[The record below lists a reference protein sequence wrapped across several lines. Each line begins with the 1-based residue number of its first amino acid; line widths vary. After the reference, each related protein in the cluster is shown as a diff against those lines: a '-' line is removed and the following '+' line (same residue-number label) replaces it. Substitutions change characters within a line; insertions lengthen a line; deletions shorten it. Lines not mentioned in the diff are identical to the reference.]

1 MLQIND
7 RVKTTKTAT
16 RVYIVIGF
24 DNPLPHT
31 GGGVSEV
38 IVQLEGSKSKRL
50 RRLNP
55 NYLVRED
62 GTEI

>member
-31 GGGVSEV
+31 GGG
-38 IVQLEGSKSKRL
+38 I
-50 RRLNP
+50 
-55 NYLVRED
+55 
-62 GTEI
+62 